1 LVKGASKRGVSPSSI
16 NTFPPLLGKERGIKG
31 VRLIKLSIRYFAL
44 FVGYGKIDLHDITLF
59 S

>member
-1 LVKGASKRGVSPSSI
+1 VSKRGASPSSI
-16 NTFPPLLGKERGIKG
+16 KNLPPLLGKERGIKG